1 MVHTA
6 TFLGKDILGGAVNMN
21 EIKINNPK
29 EKNKKKGGRKKKNSF
44 KVPPFRRRT
53 AAKALTAACSFG
65 LQHS

>member
-29 EKNKKKGGRKKKNSF
+29 EKNKKKGAHF
-44 KVPPFRRRT
+44 Y
-53 AAKALTAACSFG
+53 AALGICMSG
-65 LQHS
+65 CWSRCIYNLRQY